1 MLSLLLVIVTTIIT
15 DRAIAMLT
23 NLIYRCPEIQQLNI
37 RQQQS
42 KVIVIQALAYVI
54 GFILT
59 LLFPFMS
66 RATKFQHG
74 LAMLRA
80 VFLPI
85 QGFFNMLIFISHKI
99 YNYTYRRRHPEVGH
113 WQVLKLLF
121 QTSVEEPVFISRLF
135 IVQNDAEE
143 AHRQEKTMYEV
154 SFDDEM
160 GELKSFTISNQDE
173 ECCSGPSITF
183 ELQSMGQAH
192 VSIGNGV
199 LHEDE
204 EGMSNCLSGFD
215 DSKGCAKSEEGFISY
230 DDSFKNNDGN
240 NGVQAASAE
249 N

>member
-23 NLIYRCPEIQQLNI
+23 NRIYRCPEIQHLNI

-66 RATKFQHG
+66 RATKFQHFS
-74 LAMLRA
+74 LLRA
-80 VFLPI
+80 V
-85 QGFFNMLIFISHKI
+85 ISH
-99 YNYTYRRRHPEVGH
+99 RRMHPEVGR

-173 ECCSGPSITF
+173 ECCSGPSVTF

-192 VSIGNGV
+192 VSIGNDVFHG
-199 LHEDE
+199 EE
-204 EGMSNCLSGFD
+204 EGISNCLSGFD

-230 DDSFKNNDGN
+230 DDSFF
-240 NGVQAASAE
+240 QQ
-249 N
+249 